1 VIRAFAAIALPEP
14 VRFELMLMQ
23 QGLALPRPVA
33 AENLHLTL
41 VFLGELPE
49 PVLGDVDLAFAGIR
63 AAGFELR
70 LSGAGLFGRAKPRVV
85 YAGVAASPALQH
97 LQAKVETAA
106 RGAGVALEA
115 RRYVPHVTLA
125 RLPER
130 FEGRARLEQ
139 AVALRGGMPGPA
151 FGVEDFR
158 LYRSHLTGGGP
169 VYEELARYP
178 LGAAVVGL
186 AGKAGTAR

>member
-1 VIRAFAAIALPEP
+1 MIRAFAAIALPEP

-41 VFLGELPE
+41 VFLGELPG
-49 PVLGDVDLAFAGIR
+49 PLLGDVDLAFGGIR

-70 LSGAGLFGRAKPRVV
+70 LAGAGLFGRAKPRVV
-85 YAGVAASPALQH
+85 YAGVAASPPLRH

-106 RGAGVALEA
+106 RGAGVAVEA
-115 RRYVPHVTLA
+115 RRYLPHVTLA

-130 FEGRARLEQ
+130 LEDRGRLEQ

-151 FGVEDFR
+151 FTVEDFR

-178 LGAAVVGL
+178 LAGAA
-186 AGKAGTAR
+186 AGMPQEAEVRR